1 MWKLPSMAR
10 PASSRIS
17 KPRALSGTILGNPDI
32 CEGHQG
38 HLYNISWDTLT
49 CSAWRH
55 HSKIHKKSL
64 RKNAKIKQN
73 NDNIRIDDS
82 LKWQVIICTATLFC
96 FELLPFLFLL
106 TKSLSL
112 LFGFFRHQRAGLIND
127 QSLFVPVPQDQAVLQ
142 CASNMKKQ
150 RKGAKGA
157 KGTSISRNF
166 NLTRSIKKPFCSN
179 SGCCLCHP
187 SSPF

>member
-1 MWKLPSMAR
+1 MAQF
-10 PASSRIS
+10 
-17 KPRALSGTILGNPDI
+17 LGILTSVKDTKD
-32 CEGHQG
+32 
-38 HLYNISWDTLT
+38 ISWDTLT
-49 CSAWRH
+49 YSAWRLNSQY
-55 HSKIHKKSL
+55 HSKIHKKSF
-64 RKNAKIKQN
+64 RKNTKIKQN
-73 NDNIRIDDS
+73 NDILRIDDS

-112 LFGFFRHQRAGLIND
+112 VFGFFRHQRAGLIND
-127 QSLFVPVPQDQAVLQ
+127 QSFFVPVPQDQAVLQ
-142 CASNMKKQ
+142 CASNMKKKQ
-150 RKGAKGA
+150 RKGA

-187 SSPF
+187 SSAF

>member
-1 MWKLPSMAR
+1 MAQF
-10 PASSRIS
+10 
-17 KPRALSGTILGNPDI
+17 LGILTSVKDTKDT
-32 CEGHQG
+32 
-38 HLYNISWDTLT
+38 LYNISWDTLT

-127 QSLFVPVPQDQAVLQ
+127 QSFFVPVPQDQAVLQ
-142 CASNMKKQ
+142 CASNMKKTTQ
-150 RKGAKGA
+150 R
-157 KGTSISRNF
+157 SQRSQRNINFAQFQF
-166 NLTRSIKKPFCSN
+166 NKKHQETLLQQFW
-179 SGCCLCHP
+179 LLFV
-187 SSPF
+187 SPFIPFLAKWLWCLPCNQM